1 MKRTLIISALV
12 LTASFAHAGVSGNAA
27 LDNKNNDLSFTSSHG
42 YQFINNVPTVETSQK
57 MYEDQN
63 IQYAALVYQWSMPAM
78 GLKGWENANHDMG
91 NTENSGQISSYQGDG
106 ARGILT
112 PNQVVEYLIAFHDAA
127 KHGPVVWEVPAGMT
141 AGYAGDQWQRPIID
155 VGVAG
160 PDKGQG
166 TKLLILGPGQEEPAH
181 DGSYTVVQSP
191 TNIIWLGTRN
201 MEREPAKHQQITDS
215 FKAYPFFKPELRD
228 RPIVSKQGDAFIQA
242 QPREMK
248 FWENLN
254 EIIQREV
261 MHDRDVF
268 FYAMLKDLGIEKG
281 KPFNPTEQQKKVLL
295 AGEELGYLQAI
306 NNTYK
311 KNFEG
316 SNYFGDKNW
325 YIALVNDSTQQQDTH
340 GELRE
345 RAAWF
350 HEAIGSTKAMKMYQP
365 GPGQMYLGAYEDAN
379 GIGFDGGS
387 NYYLNVPADVPA
399 DLFWAVTIYDSKYR
413 NLISNTTGQAEINS
427 SNKLTYND
435 DGSVDVFI
443 GPECDASK
451 GCKKSNWVETKQGQT
466 WFTYFRLYTPN
477 ERYFSRDWSLDNIK
491 LMK

>member
-1 MKRTLIISALV
+1 MKLTFIASV
-12 LTASFAHAGVSGNAA
+12 LSLSVTTAFAG
-27 LDNKNNDLSFTSSHG
+27 DNNDLTFTSSHG
-42 YQFINNVPTVETSQK
+42 YQFVNNVPSAETSQK
-57 MYEDQN
+57 MYQDQN
-63 IQYAALVYQWSMPAM
+63 IQYAAMVYQWSMPAM

-91 NTENSGQISSYQGDG
+91 NSANSAQISSYQGDG

-112 PNQVVEYLIAFHDAA
+112 PNQVVEYLIAFHNADV
-127 KHGPVVWEVPAGMT
+127 HGPVVWEVPAGMT
-141 AGYAGDQWQRPIID
+141 AGYVGDQWQRPIID

-160 PDKGQG
+160 PEQGKGV
-166 TKLLILGPGQEEPAH
+166 KLLILGPGQQEPEH
-181 DGSYTVVQSP
+181 DGSYTVVESP
-191 TNIIWLGTRN
+191 TNVIWLGTRN
-201 MEREPAKHQQITDS
+201 MERDPIKHKQITES
-215 FKAYPFFKPELRD
+215 FKAYPFNQQELRD

-242 QPREMK
+242 QPRGMT

-254 EIIQREV
+254 EIVQREV
-261 MHDRDVF
+261 MHERDVF

-281 KPFNPTEQQKKVLL
+281 KLFNPTKEQKAILI

-316 SNYFGDKNW
+316 ANYFGDKNW
-325 YIALVNDSTQQQDTH
+325 FVALVNDSTQQQETH

-350 HEAIGSTKAMKMYQP
+350 HEAIGSTKAMKMYKP

-379 GIGFDGGS
+379 GIGFDGS
-387 NYYLNVPADVPA
+387 NNYHLNVPADVPA

-413 NLISNTTGQAEINS
+413 NLIANSTGQAEINS
-427 SNKLTYND
+427 SNKLTYNE

-443 GPECDASK
+443 GPQCEKSK
-451 GCKKSNWVETKQGQT
+451 GCVSSNWVQTEPGQT

-477 ERYFSRDWSLDNIK
+477 ERYFSGDWSLDNIQ
-491 LMK
+491 LVQ